1 MCVFVI
7 FVLMKQL
14 SVFLFLYILF
24 SSTHAQ
30 WNYED
35 VISNSTSNAG
45 LYIDWKKDA
54 TGAYH
59 AVYLDQ
65 QNTVLTY
72 AYLAPTSTTW
82 IKEIADPAPNTGFYP
97 SIAID
102 GNNKPHVAYVKKLP
116 AGTGAAGQILY
127 THKKGTTW
135 SSPEVIL
142 NKAGTDD
149 AVETFRLSLQIDN
162 SGNNPNLL
170 YYDNR
175 FLTIFPREWDLDL
188 HHAWREGTTWKN
200 QQIYGTF
207 VENSMYSAFAL
218 HPWDRN
224 CCTGTNTQYA
234 PRRIGEYLASYIN
247 PTNQRIEVIATGGFS
262 DLYYYKQHPTLDTV
276 WLKNGTSK
284 IDSACVHNPAAIAH
298 CDNNPDFFT
307 NFDVGLNYF
316 GFGYTNFHISSD
328 NSKWMSYNMYAF
340 ASGYVDSLLF
350 GRMRTDGSIYRVP
363 VDERVTWNDFHAKGK
378 DTVLM
383 AYYQPHTGLL
393 KFAYSLDT
401 GHTWTTKT
409 ITAEPTMSRKVAI
422 GYHNN
427 RVMVAYY
434 DAISQYPKIA
444 YSSDLGNTWTLSYI
458 DFTNDYGS
466 FSDYRTVANDTIQV
480 AYYESIYGDLYYAQ
494 RKGASASWNYQKV
507 DSVGNVGRFVKL
519 QYNNNNGKYPVM
531 MYYDLTNKD
540 LKMAKYN
547 GTNWQI
553 SVVDSTTGYDVG
565 TNLSFVIHPV
575 TNRYHVAY
583 RAIGTKQ
590 QVWYAYS
597 DDAGTTWTKQIVDSA
612 TVHNVGSFISLAL
625 DNTGKPHIAYQNFNT
640 NKVKFAYPHPTV
652 PNDWKDTTLF
662 QANTDI
668 VGKFVDMQFDAS
680 NNPVI
685 VFYNNTANAVEC
697 IFKKSGKWVK
707 YRPYTALTSFSHTTL
722 AVAPNK
728 YYIAFYDDFIK
739 SFRVIYRNN
748 TNETWY
754 QIDVPVSQ
762 NTGLIGE
769 SSRLKIYNNDLVMLG
784 KKNASLNRGVGKMYA
799 INGLSITG
807 EVILGVD
814 TVSYVAE
821 NSSVQ
826 NNVLLH
832 ENYPN
837 PAQSYNQ
844 LSFTLNSPQEIQIS
858 LHDCFGRHIQYVQKP
873 TYLSAGTHNISVSTS
888 HLPAGTYMYVITN
901 GQEFYTQR
909 LVIVH

>member
-1 MCVFVI
+1 
-7 FVLMKQL
+7 MKQRFT
-14 SVFLFLYILF
+14 FLFLYVVF
-24 SSTHAQ
+24 SYTYAQ

-35 VISNSTSNAG
+35 VLTNTTSNAG

-82 IKEIADPAPNTGFYP
+82 VKEIADPTPNTGFYP

-127 THKKGTTW
+127 VHKKGSTW
-135 SSPEVIL
+135 SSPEIIL

-149 AVETFRLSLQIDN
+149 AVQTFRLSLQIDN
-162 SGNNPNLL
+162 LGNNPNLL

-188 HHAWREGTTWKN
+188 HHAWRDGTTWKN

-207 VENSMYSAFAL
+207 VENSNYSAFAL

-234 PRRIGEYLASYIN
+234 PRAIGEYVASSIN
-247 PTNQRIEVIATGGFS
+247 PSTQRVEVIATSGYG

-276 WLKNGTSK
+276 WIKNGTSK
-284 IDSACVHNPAAIAH
+284 IDSVCVYNPAAIAH
-298 CDNNPDFFT
+298 CDTNPDFFT
-307 NFDVGLNYF
+307 NFDVGLTHF
-316 GFGYTNFHISSD
+316 GLSHANFYINTD
-328 NSKWMSYNMYAF
+328 NSKWMSYNRLAYL
-340 ASGYVDSLLF
+340 SGYADSLIF
-350 GRMRTDGSIYRVP
+350 ARIRANNTVYRISI
-363 VDERVTWNDFHAKGK
+363 DEKATWNDFYAKGK

-383 AYYQPHTGLL
+383 AYYQPTTQLL
-393 KFAYSLDT
+393 KFAFSLDT

-409 ITAEPTMSRKVAI
+409 ITSEPTMSRKIAI

-427 RVMVAYY
+427 RIMVAYY
-434 DAISQYPKIA
+434 DAITQYPKIA
-444 YSSDLGNTWTLSYI
+444 YSTDLGNTWTFSYI
-458 DFTNDYGS
+458 DFTNNYGS
-466 FSDYRTVANDTIQV
+466 FSDYRNVANDTIQV
-480 AYYESIYGDLYYAQ
+480 AYYESIYGDLYYGQ
-494 RKGASASWNYQKV
+494 RKGTTASWSYQKI
-507 DSVGNVGRFVKL
+507 DSIGNVGRFVKL
-519 QYNNNNGKYPVM
+519 QYNNNDGKYPVM

-553 SVVDSTTGYDVG
+553 SVVDSTSGYDVG
-565 TNLSFVIHPV
+565 TNLSFVIQPI

-597 DDAGTTWTKQIVDSA
+597 DDAGATWTKQIVDSA
-612 TVHNVGSFISLAL
+612 TVYNVGSFISLAL
-625 DNTGKPHIAYQNFNT
+625 DNTGKPHVAYQNFNT
-640 NKVKFAYPHPTV
+640 NKVKFAYPHPTI

-662 QANTDI
+662 ESNPDVI
-668 VGKFVDMQFDAS
+668 GKFLDLQFDAL

-685 VFYNNTANAVEC
+685 VYYNNTANAVEC
-697 IFKKSGKWVK
+697 MFKKAGIWIKE
-707 YRPYTALTSFSHTTL
+707 RAYTALTSFSHTTL
-722 AVAPNK
+722 AIAPNK
-728 YYIAFYDDFIK
+728 YYIGFYDDFIK
-739 SFRVIYRNN
+739 SFRVVYRNN
-748 TNETWY
+748 TNDTWY

-762 NTGLIGE
+762 NIGLIGE
-769 SSRLKIYNNDLVMLG
+769 SARLKIYNNDLIMLG
-784 KKNASLNRGVGKMYA
+784 KKNASLNKGIGKMYA
-799 INGLSITG
+799 VNGVNIVG
-807 EVILGVD
+807 EIISGAGSV
-814 TVSYVAE
+814 YVAE
-821 NSSVQ
+821 NASPENELIV
-826 NNVLLH
+826 H

-844 LSFTLNSPQEIQIS
+844 ISFTLNSPQEVQIS
-858 LHDCFGRHIQYVQKP
+858 LYDHFGRHIQYVQKP
-873 TYLSAGTHNISVSTS
+873 TYFSAGTHNISISTA
-888 HLPAGTYMYVITN
+888 HLPAGTYVYVIST
-901 GQEFYTQR
+901 GEQKFYTQK
-909 LVIVH
+909 LVVVH